1 MKMNEIRKIAKKM
14 GINSFGKR
22 KVDLIRLIQEKEGNI
37 PCFATDRVNYCNEL
51 NCLWREDC
59 LKYQN

>member
-14 GINSFGKR
+14 GINSFGKK

-37 PCFATDRVNYCNEL
+37 PCFATDRVKYCNEL

-59 LKYQN
+59 LKFQN